1 MEQTITEQPTKG
13 CCTPARPAA
22 PASEARPCG
31 TAQVAMQE
39 RSAPRPRSGMTAIP
53 GGTFLMGTDDKEGFP
68 EDGEGPIRS
77 VTVAPFQMDRR
88 AVTNAQFAEFVR
100 ATRYKTEA
108 ERFGWTYVFHQFVS
122 PQSRQ
127 RVMGVSG
134 QARWW
139 LAVKGAN
146 WTHPEGPD
154 STLRQ
159 RDNHPVIHVSWNDAQ
174 AYCAWAGTRLPTEAE
189 WEFAARGGLEQQR
202 YPWGDDL
209 TPGGVFMCNTWQ
221 GRFPEVNTSEDG
233 YAGAAPAGAF
243 LPNGYGLYN
252 VVGNVWEW
260 CADWFS
266 PSYHVTGPR
275 DNPAGPATGQSRVVR
290 GGSYLCHK
298 SYCNRYR
305 VAARSANTPDSS
317 AGNLGFRC
325 VRDI

>member
-1 MEQTITEQPTKG
+1 MEQTMTEQPEKG
-13 CCTPARPAA
+13 CCMPARPAGEA
-22 PASEARPCG
+22 GTPTAVLEQRAS
-31 TAQVAMQE
+31 
-39 RSAPRPRSGMTAIP
+39 RPRVGMAAVP
-53 GGTFLMGTDDKEGFP
+53 GGPFLMGTDDKEGFP

-77 VTVAPFQMDRR
+77 VTVKPFLIDCR
-88 AVTNAQFAEFVR
+88 AVTNAQFSEFVQ

-108 ERFGWTYVFHQFVS
+108 ERFGWSYVFQQFVS
-122 PQSRQ
+122 PRSQ
-127 RVMGVSG
+127 RRAMGANG

-139 LAVKGAN
+139 LAIKGATWN
-146 WTHPEGPD
+146 HPEGPD
-154 STLRQ
+154 SNLRQ
-159 RDNHPVIHVSWNDAQ
+159 RDKHPVIHVSWNDAQ

-189 WEFAARGGLEQQR
+189 WEFAARGGLEQRR
-202 YPWGDDL
+202 YPWGDEL
-209 TPGGVFMCNTWQ
+209 TPAGAFMCNTWQ
-221 GRFPEVNTSEDG
+221 GRFPELNTNEDG
-233 YAGAAPAGAF
+233 YAGTAPAGAF

-275 DNPAGPATGQSRVVR
+275 DNPSGPRTGQSRVVR

-325 VRDI
+325 VRDT